1 MLRGPNLP
9 INLVGHCMVKLQDR
23 KIMILG
29 GRRSKK
35 VFIFHPDRKTF
46 TNGPSLVNDF
56 FYGGCVLISSPLHKN
71 RHVVLAVG
79 GTLWPYRTSNAQ
91 ILDYTQPQASWEKS
105 NYLCKYDYNLPNELT
120 TI

>member
-1 MLRGPNLP
+1 MTKQSESSLYFSICTVCYRCKGIQKLDKKSDFGGLNLRMLVIYVRYN
-9 INLVGHCMVKLQDR
+9 
-23 KIMILG
+23 KI
-29 GRRSKK
+29 STE
-35 VFIFHPDRKTF
+35 PKTF

-105 NYLCKYDYNLPNELT
+105 NYLF
-120 TI
+120 